1 MLRYM
6 ARSCL
11 VAVLI
16 VCLVTPVTFAAAAG
30 QYETTTETRS
40 SMGDTKEEITGEEM
54 VADAVFLRPLGL
66 ASLVLGTAAF
76 VATLI
81 FTVPMQQVEEAGHQL
96 VVKPAKYTFARPLGQ
111 PYSE

>member
-1 MLRYM
+1 M

-11 VAVLI
+11 VVVLI
-16 VCLVTPVTFAAAAG
+16 ACLSTPVTFVAAEGKYGSASQMSTGVREA
-30 QYETTTETRS
+30 R
-40 SMGDTKEEITGEEM
+40 EEITGEEM
-54 VADAVFLRPLGL
+54 IADAVFLRPLGL

-81 FTVPMQQVEEAGHQL
+81 FTIPTQQVEEAGRQL
-96 VVKPAKYTFARPLGQ
+96 VVNPAKYTFVRPLGQ

>member
-16 VCLVTPVTFAAAAG
+16 VGLITPVTFVAADG
-30 QYETTTETRS
+30 HYETTSEMS
-40 SMGDTKEEITGEEM
+40 ASMRESKEEITGEEM
-54 VADAVFLRPLGL
+54 IADAVFLRPLGL
-66 ASLVLGTAAF
+66 ASLVIGTVAF

-81 FTVPMQQVEEAGHQL
+81 FTVPMQQVDEAGHQL